1 MRFSGVSTAEKAV
14 RCMVMLSWPLEPR
27 ESGIVGDS
35 ATAASTSTSMSVND
49 GSFRSPERSP
59 ELSSPPASF
68 GRLTMKQADSAEGD
82 VVPAASGSCESTEES
97 WMSLQQV
104 TLFH

>member
-1 MRFSGVSTAEKAV
+1 
-14 RCMVMLSWPLEPR
+14 MVMSSWPLEPR
-27 ESGIVGDS
+27 ESGTVGDS

-68 GRLTMKQADSAEGD
+68 GRLTMKGTDAAEGA
-82 VVPAASGSCESTEES
+82 AASGSCESTEES
-97 WMSLQQV
+97 WMSPQQV
-104 TLFH
+104 NHFIATIACSCVCV